1 MEPAGSDIGAI
12 EETVAFLDYF
22 KELPDPRQAGK
33 VIYPL
38 AEVLLLCLLAVL
50 AGAESFVDI
59 ARFGEKKIEFLR
71 RFRPFHHGTPA
82 HDHLGDIFAV
92 LDAERFQRCFVDWV
106 AALTGAPKEVVAIDG
121 KTLRRSGEKKSA
133 KAAIHMVSAFAARQ
147 RLVLGQVKV
156 ADKANEIVAIPK
168 LLDLLAIEGAIV
180 TLDAIGCQRAI
191 AQQILDKKADYV
203 LALKGNQGTLRED
216 VELFAAEQKAN
227 GFKDAKIS
235 RHQTVDGDHG
245 RIETRTYTAIHDV
258 AWLQERH
265 GWPGLQGVIMVE
277 STREIADKIER
288 ETRFYITS
296 LVWLA
301 SQLGPV
307 IRSHWAIENSLH
319 WVMDMIFRDDECR
332 IRTDHAPA
340 NFTTIKHMAQNLIRK
355 APGKDSLRLRRK
367 TAAWDDDFLASLL
380 AHDSFT
386 RFPWDERRLESS
398 DNAAGFTN
406 ERLALPARPLGVLFG
421 KRRHRDHLAMPA
433 LAAQPAEKATLQKLR
448 VEPIGLRPAVFA
460 RHRDT
465 RCMNDVDL
473 DAECSEPARQPEAV
487 VSGLERDGDAGD
499 LVTFLLGFLP
509 PAAQQLQQCVLIDR
523 DLLQRLALNTR
534 NNASDEPTRLTHLDH
549 RDQRRVHIQLV
560 QTPAEIVH
568 SLGFAF
574 HHRGAPSGH
583 GQSSDG

>member
-71 RFRPFHHGTPA
+71 RFRPFHHCTPA

-203 LALKGNQGTLRED
+203 LALKGNQGS
-216 VELFAAEQKAN
+216 FARMSNCSPPNRRPMASRMQKSA
-227 GFKDAKIS
+227 AIRPSTATTAAS
-235 RHQTVDGDHG
+235 RPEPTP
-245 RIETRTYTAIHDV
+245 RSMT
-258 AWLQERH
+258 
-265 GWPGLQGVIMVE
+265 WPGSRNAMVGRDCKA
-277 STREIADKIER
+277 S
-288 ETRFYITS
+288 S
-296 LVWLA
+296 WL
-301 SQLGPV
+301 
-307 IRSHWAIENSLH
+307 R
-319 WVMDMIFRDDECR
+319 
-332 IRTDHAPA
+332 
-340 NFTTIKHMAQNLIRK
+340 
-355 APGKDSLRLRRK
+355 
-367 TAAWDDDFLASLL
+367 
-380 AHDSFT
+380 
-386 RFPWDERRLESS
+386 
-398 DNAAGFTN
+398 
-406 ERLALPARPLGVLFG
+406 ARA
-421 KRRHRDHLAMPA
+421 K
-433 LAAQPAEKATLQKLR
+433 
-448 VEPIGLRPAVFA
+448 
-460 RHRDT
+460 
-465 RCMNDVDL
+465 
-473 DAECSEPARQPEAV
+473 S
-487 VSGLERDGDAGD
+487 
-499 LVTFLLGFLP
+499 
-509 PAAQQLQQCVLIDR
+509 
-523 DLLQRLALNTR
+523 
-534 NNASDEPTRLTHLDH
+534 PTRSSGK
-549 RDQRRVHIQLV
+549 
-560 QTPAEIVH
+560 PASTLPRSCGSQVN
-568 SLGFAF
+568 SD
-574 HHRGAPSGH
+574 PSSAAIGRSRTAST
-583 GQSSDG
+583 G